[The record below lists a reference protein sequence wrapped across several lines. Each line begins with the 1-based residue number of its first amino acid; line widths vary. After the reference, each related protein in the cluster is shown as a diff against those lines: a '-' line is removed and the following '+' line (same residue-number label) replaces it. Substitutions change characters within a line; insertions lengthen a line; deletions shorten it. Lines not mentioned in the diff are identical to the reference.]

1 MVQNANMC
9 FKNVPL
15 SRKGERIKAS
25 LSIFMSLSY
34 LSVGNMIN

>member
-15 SRKGERIKAS
+15 SRKSERIKAS
-25 LSIFMSLSY
+25 LFIFMSLSY
-34 LSVGNMIN
+34 LSVGNMMN